1 VVSLAVV
8 TSHPWSLEAEAVELE
23 LGHRFVIA
31 REAWEVAHNVFVT
44 VRFGHTTGLGE
55 VSPAGRWDESVGSV
69 ISQLE
74 SVDLGRLAG
83 PFDLAG
89 VKELLPPGA
98 ARSALDIALHDLAA
112 KRAGVSVAE
121 LLGLGG
127 RELPPTSVTLS
138 IEAPEVMQE
147 RAKAYAD
154 HPVLKMKVGFDGD
167 VDAVAVIREVFGG
180 KLRIDAN
187 EGWSGEQASE
197 RLAALARFDIELC
210 EQPIPAGDHDAL
222 RDVTKASSIPIF
234 ADEDVTT
241 SDDVA
246 RLAGVVDGVNLKLRK
261 AGGIGATVAAVHTA
275 RALGLEVML
284 GCDLVSGV
292 SGTAE
297 ASLASL
303 VDHADIDGPLL
314 LAHDPY
320 PGVTYEKGT
329 MTLPPGPGLGIAT
342 EH

>member
-187 EGWSGEQASE
+187 EGWSGEQAIE
-197 RLAALARFDIELC
+197 RLAAWTAPARELLGIEDPLSV
-210 EQPIPAGDHDAL
+210 L
-222 RDVTKASSIPIF
+222 
-234 ADEDVTT
+234 
-241 SDDVA
+241 
-246 RLAGVVDGVNLKLRK
+246 DGLSGAQRTRAAVE
-261 AGGIGATVAAVHTA
+261 AGGSIAEVYRDSVEQTRDTFA
-275 RALGLEVML
+275 R
-284 GCDLVSGV
+284 
-292 SGTAE
+292 E
-297 ASLASL
+297 APRPVGSE
-303 VDHADIDGPLL
+303 G
-314 LAHDPY
+314 
-320 PGVTYEKGT
+320 
-329 MTLPPGPGLGIAT
+329 
-342 EH
+342 